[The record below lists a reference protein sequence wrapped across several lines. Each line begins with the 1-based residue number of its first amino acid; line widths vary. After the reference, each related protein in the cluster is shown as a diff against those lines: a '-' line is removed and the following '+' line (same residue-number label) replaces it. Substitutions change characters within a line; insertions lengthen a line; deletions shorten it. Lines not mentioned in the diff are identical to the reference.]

1 MSFPQIALAIGVLT
15 SSIGVRFADFLDSFW
30 GGLSGRVSSEVLSDV
45 CMGEGSQIQGKLS
58 GRVSSEVLSDVCM
71 GEGSQIQGKLSGRVS
86 CDVCGCVHAIFLDSF
101 WGAAGFFN
109 VVMQTVFFRVCCC
122 LAS

>member
-58 GRVSSEVLSDVCM
+58 GRVSCE
-71 GEGSQIQGKLSGRVS
+71 VS
-86 CDVCGCVHAIFLDSF
+86 CDVCGCVHANFLDSF